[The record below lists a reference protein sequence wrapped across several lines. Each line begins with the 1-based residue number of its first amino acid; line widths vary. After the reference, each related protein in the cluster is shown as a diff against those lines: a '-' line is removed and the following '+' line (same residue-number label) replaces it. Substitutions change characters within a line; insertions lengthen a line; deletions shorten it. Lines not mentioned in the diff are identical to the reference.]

1 MMADA
6 CPTWRAPTQ
15 AGERGWRFVL
25 NGSSI
30 PRNRSD
36 LFDAILA
43 GWFPYGTVVDRLT
56 GDQWL
61 EPVDSR
67 GWSVKE
73 HVANVTAW
81 ENVITEV
88 LRSGKRPEETL
99 QLEPGSFESDPVAAV
114 DLAIYRLTAGQSV
127 RRALRNR
134 PVTHSRLIATLSA
147 LDDAVLEQS
156 FAALAGIGG
165 DASVIA
171 FVGTFLPNLYRIR
184 REAIEAIAGIPATP
198 LDPHVT

>member
-1 MMADA
+1 MMAGA
-6 CPTWRAPTQ
+6 WPPWRARAR

-25 NGSSI
+25 AGSSI
-30 PRNRSD
+30 PRTRSD

-43 GWFPYGTVVDRLT
+43 GWFPYGAAVDRLT
-56 GDQWL
+56 GEQWL
-61 EPVDSR
+61 VPVDAA
-67 GWSVKE
+67 GWSAKV

-81 ENVITEV
+81 ENLVTEV

-99 QLEPGSFESDPVAAV
+99 QLLPGSFESDPVAAA
-114 DLAIYRLTAGQSV
+114 DLAIHRLTAGQSV

-134 PVTHSRLIATLSA
+134 PVTHARLVATLA
-147 LDDAVLEQS
+147 NLDESILEQP
-156 FAALAGIGG
+156 FASLAGIGG
-165 DASVIA
+165 DASVIT

-184 REAIEAIAGIPATP
+184 REAIEALVGIPAVP